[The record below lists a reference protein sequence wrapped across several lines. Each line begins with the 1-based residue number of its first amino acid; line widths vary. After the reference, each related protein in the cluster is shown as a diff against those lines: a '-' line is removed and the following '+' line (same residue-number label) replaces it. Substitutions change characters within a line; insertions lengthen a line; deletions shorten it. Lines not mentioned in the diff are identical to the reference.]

1 MVFTIDVVL
10 SKSDLQIAVNF
21 LNSHLQSNAVLS
33 KAYLQ
38 RTDPQS
44 GTAKND
50 LR

>member
-10 SKSDLQIAVNF
+10 SKSDLQIAVN
-21 LNSHLQSNAVLS
+21 LLKSELQSNAVLS

-44 GTAKND
+44 GTPKND